1 MVSFEPTED
10 QALIV
15 STVGGYAS
23 KVLRPGLRAFESARG
38 LPEEVVK
45 ALFEMGVTTLEIPED
60 AGGPGLPLTTAV
72 LVEEELAAGDAAVPY
87 AMGGPGAFG
96 AVVLEL
102 GNAEQQKRWLAP
114 FCAAD
119 GWKKRGAFAWSEAR
133 PAATAGFVT
142 TAVEV
147 AEGYKL
153 TGKKSFVIDG
163 GVADLTVVIAQVDAA
178 AGWNGLGAFVVP
190 AGTKGLRPGA
200 RVGTVGLDAAH
211 VAEVVLEDCLVPRDH
226 RLGDGTKP
234 IGPALVR
241 AFARIAL
248 HGAARAV
255 GLSRAAFEMTR
266 EYCETRTA
274 FGKPIGHF
282 QAVAFTLADRLMDA
296 DAARWLVWR
305 AATRWDA
312 GKDARREA
320 AAAAAMAFE
329 VAMRAADD
337 AVQLHGGAGFIRDLP
352 VEKMMRD
359 AKTMALAAPP
369 VAVLDAMAADLEL
382 GVAEDL
388 AALLPTPEIQP
399 IFT

>member
-15 STVGGYAS
+15 STVGSYAS

-60 AGGPGLPLTTAV
+60 AGGPGLPLATAV

-102 GNAEQQKRWLAP
+102 GTAEQQKRWLAP

-163 GVADLTVVIAQVDAA
+163 GIADLTVVVAQLDPA
-178 AGWNGLGAFVVP
+178 AGWNGLAAFVIP
-190 AGTKGLRPGA
+190 AGTKGLRAGA
-200 RVGTVGLDAAH
+200 RVGTVGLDAAA
-211 VAEVVLEDCLVPRDH
+211 VSEVVLEDCLVPRDH
-226 RLGDGTKP
+226 RLGDGTRP

>member
-1 MVSFEPTED
+1 MVSFQPTED
-10 QALIV
+10 QTLIA
-15 STVGGYAS
+15 STVGSYAARM
-23 KVLRPGLRAFESARG
+23 LRPGLRAHEKARA
-38 LPEEVVK
+38 LPEDVLI
-45 ALFEMGVTTLEIPED
+45 ALHEMGVTTIEVPES
-60 AGGPGLPLTTAV
+60 AGGPGLGLATAV

-87 AMGGPGAFG
+87 AMGGPGALG
-96 AVVLEL
+96 AIVLEL
-102 GNAEQQKRWLAP
+102 GTPEQQQRWLAP
-114 FCAAD
+114 FCAQD
-119 GWKKRGAFAWSEAR
+119 GWKKRGALAWSEAK
-133 PAATAGFVT
+133 PAAVPGFNT

-147 AEGYKL
+147 TDGWKL

-163 GVADLTVVIAQVDAA
+163 GIAELTVVIAQVDPA

-190 AGTKGLRPGA
+190 AGTKGMRAGA
-200 RVGTVGLDAAH
+200 RVGTVGLDAAY
-211 VAEVVLEDCLVPRDH
+211 VGEVVLEDCIVPRDH
-226 RLGDGTKP
+226 RLGDGAP

-241 AFARIAL
+241 AFSRIAL

-255 GLSRAAFEMTR
+255 GLCRTAFETTR
-266 EYCETRTA
+266 EYCEQRTA

-312 GKDARREA
+312 GKDARREV

-329 VAMRAADD
+329 CAMRAADD

-359 AKTMALAAPP
+359 AKTMALAAPS
-369 VAVLDAMAADLEL
+369 VALLDAMAADLEL
-382 GVAEDL
+382 GVPEDF

>member
-1 MVSFEPTED
+1 MVSFAPTED

-15 STVGGYAS
+15 STVGSYAA
-23 KVLRPGLRAFESARG
+23 KVLRPALRAHEKARG
-38 LPEEVVK
+38 LPDDVLA
-45 ALFEMGVTTLEIPED
+45 ALHEMGVTTLEVPER
-60 AGGPGLPLTTAV
+60 AGGPGLSLATAM

-87 AMGGPGAFG
+87 AMGGPGSLG
-96 AVVLEL
+96 AVLLEL
-102 GNAEQQKRWLAP
+102 GTPEQQERWLAP

-133 PAATAGFVT
+133 PAASAGFAT
-142 TAVEV
+142 TATEV
-147 AEGYKL
+147 AEGYVL
-153 TGKKSFVIDG
+153 RGTKSFVIDG
-163 GVADLTVVIAQVDAA
+163 GTAELTVVVAQLDPT
-178 AGWNGLGAFVVP
+178 AGYGGLAAFVVP
-190 AGTKGLRPGA
+190 AGTRGLRAGA
-200 RVGTVGLDAAH
+200 RVGTIGLDAAN
-211 VAEVVLEDCLVPRDH
+211 VSEVVLEDCLVPRDH
-226 RLGDGTKP
+226 RLGGAGP
-234 IGPALVR
+234 IGAGLVR
-241 AFARIAL
+241 AFGRIAL

-255 GLSRAAFEMTR
+255 GLSRAAFDLTR
-266 EYCETRTA
+266 EYCEMRTA

-282 QAVAFTLADRLMDA
+282 QAVAFTLADRLMEVDG
-296 DAARWLVWR
+296 ARWLVWR

-320 AAAAAMAFE
+320 AGAAATAFE

-369 VAVLDAMAADLEL
+369 VSVLDAMAADLEL
-382 GVAEDL
+382 GVPEDL
-388 AALLPTPEIQP
+388 AALLPTPDIQP

>member
-10 QALIV
+10 QTLIV
-15 STVGGYAS
+15 STVGGYAT
-23 KVLRPGLRAFESARG
+23 KVLRPGLRVHEKARG
-38 LPEEVVK
+38 LPDEVLR
-45 ALFEMGVTTLEIPED
+45 ALHELGVTTLEIPES
-60 AGGPGLPLTTAV
+60 AGGPGLPLATAM
-72 LVEEELAAGDAAVPY
+72 LVEEELAASDAAVPY
-87 AMGGPGAFG
+87 AMGGPGALG
-96 AVVLEL
+96 AVLLEL
-102 GNAEQQKRWLAP
+102 GTPEQQERWLAP

-133 PAATAGFVT
+133 PAANAGFAT

-147 AEGYKL
+147 AEGFVL
-153 TGKKSFVIDG
+153 RGCKSFVIDG
-163 GVADLTVVIAQVDAA
+163 GIAELTVVVAQLDPT
-178 AGWNGLGAFVVP
+178 AGWNGLAAFVVP
-190 AGTKGLRPGA
+190 AGNKGLGAGA
-200 RVGTVGLDAAH
+200 RIATIGLD
-211 VAEVVLEDCLVPRDH
+211 VATVSDVVLDDCLVPRDH
-226 RLGDGTKP
+226 RLGDGLP

-255 GLSRAAFEMTR
+255 GLSRAAFELTR
-266 EYCETRTA
+266 DYCELRTA

-282 QAVAFTLADRLMDA
+282 QAVAFTLADRLMDV

-305 AATRWDA
+305 AAARWDA

-337 AVQLHGGAGFIRDLP
+337 AVQLHGGAGFLRDLP

-369 VAVLDAMAADLEL
+369 VSVLDAMAADLEL
-382 GVAEDL
+382 GVPEDL